1 MSFKLSTLITD
12 RGAGT
17 YYNAADLNRVGNA
30 VQYIARRIAK
40 QGYAIT
46 VQPKTDWT
54 EADIP
59 TPAQMQ
65 QYLADIG
72 AIRGA
77 LAVPLATPETPASMA
92 GLTYTDANSIEQILL
107 DVDALI
113 TKLISAYYYS
123 GELIAGEV

>member
-17 YYNAADLNRVGNA
+17 YYNVADLSRVGNA

-46 VQPKTDWT
+46 VRPKTDWT

-65 QYLADIG
+65 RYLADIST
-72 AIRGA
+72 IRAA
-77 LAVPLATPETPASMA
+77 LAVMPSTPDAPASMDK
-92 GLTYTDANSIEQILL
+92 LTYTDANNIEQILL

>member
-46 VQPKTDWT
+46 VRPKTDWT

-59 TPAQMQ
+59 TLAQMQ
-65 QYLADIG
+65 RYLADIST
-72 AIRGA
+72 IRAA
-77 LAVPLATPETPASMA
+77 LAVMPSTPDAPTSMS
-92 GLTYTDANSIEQILL
+92 GLTYTDANAIEQILL
-107 DVDALI
+107 DVDALL
-113 TKLISAYYYS
+113 TNASLAWYQS
-123 GELIAGEV
+123 GEVYAGEV